1 MKSTCTENTFTDKQ
15 ARLDHIS
22 NKALRDQGPVYFEGI
37 LRSFEESWLSEDGKN
52 LLCQDIANVAGIEE
66 QRAANIL
73 ERYKPE
79 VIVVGVLF
87 GEPYGFESTS

>member
-1 MKSTCTENTFTDKQ
+1 MKYTRKKTTFTDKQ

-22 NKALRDQGPVYFEGI
+22 NKALRDQGPVHFEGI
-37 LRSFEESWLSEDGKN
+37 LRSFEESWLSEDGKS
-52 LLCQDIANVAGIEE
+52 LLCQDIANDTGVDE

-79 VIVVGVLF
+79 IMIVGVLF